1 MSLFQAYSAVGG
13 FFVALGALLIFFGE
27 RIAPALEALPRSRAA
42 GFVLWGGALA
52 WFLWHLTTIPAV
64 DLAGFPRSWLLALFG
79 GAGLLAFKFLPDLLA
94 LRGLAVLALFF
105 LQRTAVRGLRAAP
118 VFARARGN
126 GLSAD
131 RACALGRSRALRLAR
146 RAFLDG
152 AFRAQCAHRGSA
164 RARRRRGE
172 SRGGFS
178 LASVNRCDE
187 FFLLFEK

>member
-27 RIAPALEALPRSRAA
+27 RIAPALEVLPRSRAA

-94 LRGLAVLALFF
+94 LRGLAVLALFSCSELLSAGF
-105 LQRTAVRGLRAAP
+105 GQLPYSRVIAGTAYLLIVLALWGGAAP
-118 VFARARGN
+118 YVWRDALFWTAR
-126 GLSAD
+126 
-131 RACALGRSRALRLAR
+131 
-146 RAFLDG
+146 
-152 AFRAQCAHRGSA
+152 SA
-164 RARRRRGE
+164 RNARIAGALALAV
-172 SRGGFS
+172 GAANLAAGF
-178 LASVNRCDE
+178 LW
-187 FFLLFEK
+187 LP

>member
-94 LRGLAVLALFF
+94 LRGLAVLADLLCQHTSIDSIESGNVMF
-105 LQRTAVRGLRAAP
+105 LREVSVRPLTKTSDTKQNENTRQ
-118 VFARARGN
+118 
-126 GLSAD
+126 L
-131 RACALGRSRALRLAR
+131 
-146 RAFLDG
+146 
-152 AFRAQCAHRGSA
+152 
-164 RARRRRGE
+164 
-172 SRGGFS
+172 
-178 LASVNRCDE
+178 
-187 FFLLFEK
+187 K